1 MASPCG
7 KADNEACRRQGGDE
21 TAQASRS
28 RVIVL
33 KPVTGKKFWIFL
45 PINVIDSNG

>member
-1 MASPCG
+1 MASPRG
-7 KADNEACRRQGGDE
+7 KADNEARRRQGGDE

-28 RVIVL
+28 RGIVL

-45 PINVIDSNG
+45 PINVIGSNG

>member
-1 MASPCG
+1 MASPRG
-7 KADNEACRRQGGDE
+7 KADNDACRLQGGDE

-33 KPVTGKKFWIFL
+33 KPVTGKKFWIFF
-45 PINVIDSNG
+45 PINGIGSNG